1 MKRLGP
7 ILAVFLLTAGLWGC
21 RPASNIPDPTREFY
35 CNDFA
40 DAFPAAVRATIVAE
54 GKRLYEETSEDGTIT
69 GIQIVFATFAVETA
83 EDIASYNLS
92 DIYNQWEIGTD
103 DMGILVVYFYL
114 GDPDKP
120 ETLELEEVRIEV
132 GFAMET
138 YLPPWDM
145 GDILDETIM
154 ADESEAI
161 GTAHLLYELLTVM
174 YVDIFGYEAFNY
186 DLDVYQEYLDNYDPY
201 SDYEGL
207 WGWIL
212 YVVMSPYSGWWEKGL
227 LVLLGLSVFG
237 IGGGLVKTVGGG
249 GRSGGLGIRRRR

>member
-1 MKRLGP
+1 MKRIGP
-7 ILAVFLLTAGLWGC
+7 LLAILCWTVGLWGC
-21 RPASNIPDPTREFY
+21 RPASNIPKPTKEFY

-40 DAFPAAVRATIVAE
+40 GAFPAAVRATIVAE
-54 GKRLYEETSEDGTIT
+54 GKRLYEETSEDETIS

-103 DMGILVVYFYL
+103 DMGVLVVYFYL

-132 GFAMET
+132 GFAMEM
-138 YLPPWDM
+138 YLSPMKM

-161 GTAHLLYELLTVM
+161 GTVHLLYELLTVM
-174 YVDIFGYEAFNY
+174 YVDIFGYDAFNY
-186 DLDVYQEYLDNYDPY
+186 DLDEYQEYLDNYDPY

-212 YVVMSPYSGWWEKGL
+212 YVVLSPYSGWWEKGL

-249 GRSGGLGIRRRR
+249 GRSGGMGLRRRR